1 MEKTERNDRL
11 ISVAAH
17 SRDFSE
23 IKSLDDLNKNMVTE
37 IEQFFVN
44 YNRERGK
51 KFRVLG
57 TRGPKQALKLLEKS
71 LQ

>member
-1 MEKTERNDRL
+1 MKTLN
-11 ISVAAH
+11 
-17 SRDFSE
+17 
-23 IKSLDDLNKNMVTE
+23 DLNKNMLSE

-44 YNRERGK
+44 YNKERGK
-51 KFRVLG
+51 KFRVLQ

>member
-1 MEKTERNDRL
+1 
-11 ISVAAH
+11 
-17 SRDFSE
+17 
-23 IKSLDDLNKNMVTE
+23 MVKE

-44 YNRERGK
+44 YNQERGK
-51 KFRVLG
+51 KFQVLG